1 MVIVHKGLSFGVV
14 MIALL
19 SNAAALERGFTF
31 CAILGGVL
39 LVVRVV
45 LMFFAADLDELGA
58 ETDSDFRLLSLQGVM
73 AFLLIFGLSG
83 RAFLLETEMGH
94 GAVFAAALAS
104 GIGAMWVMGWL
115 FAMMHR
121 LQDSGNVDL
130 NRAIGAKG
138 TVYLTIPA
146 GGSGEVQVIFSG
158 KQQIHDA
165 IAEDDLPIETGARVE
180 VVATRGSNTLVVKR
194 DADVSG

>member
-1 MVIVHKGLSFGVV
+1 
-14 MIALL
+14 MIAFL
-19 SNAAALERGFTF
+19 SDAAALERGFTL
-31 CAILGGVL
+31 CAIVGGL
-39 LVVRVV
+39 LLAIRVV
-45 LMFFAADLDELGA
+45 LMFFAADLDEVGA
-58 ETDSDFRLLSLQGVM
+58 ETDSDFRILSLQSVM

-94 GAVFAAALAS
+94 GAVLAAALAS
-104 GIGAMWVMGWL
+104 GVAAMWAMAWL
-115 FAMMHR
+115 FTMMNR

-146 GGSGEVQVIFSG
+146 SSSGEVQVIFSG

-165 IAEDDLPIETGARVE
+165 IAEDDQPIETGARVE
-180 VVATRGSNTLVVKR
+180 VVAVRGSNTLVVKR
-194 DADVSG
+194 DSEGSG

>member
-1 MVIVHKGLSFGVV
+1 
-14 MIALL
+14 MIAFL

-39 LVVRVV
+39 LGVRVL
-45 LMFFAADLDELGA
+45 LMFFAGDLDELGA
-58 ETDSDFRLLSLQGVM
+58 DSDSDFRFVSLQGVM

-83 RAFLLETEMGH
+83 RAFILETELGN

-104 GIGAMWVMGWL
+104 GMAAMWAMAWL

-121 LQDSGNVDL
+121 LQDSGNVDM
-130 NRAIGAKG
+130 NRAVGAKG
-138 TVYLTIPA
+138 TVYLTIPV
-146 GGSGEVQVIFSG
+146 GGSGEVQVTFAG

-165 IAEDDLPIETGARVE
+165 ITEEEQPIETGARVE
-180 VVATRGSNTLVVKR
+180 VVGTRGSNALVVKR
-194 DADVSG
+194 DSDLSG